1 MVYSSSSPIDDA
13 HLSSTII
20 AVIVILLTLLI
31 LTILMVIIIYRKR
44 RLRQR
49 NQNSGE
55 LTCSS
60 AASKIFVGLVDRI
73 YMYMVLYIIDSK

>member
-1 MVYSSSSPIDDA
+1 MLYSSNSPIDDA
-13 HLSSTII
+13 HLSST
-20 AVIVILLTLLI
+20 VIVIVPILLI

-44 RLRQR
+44 RLRQS

-73 YMYMVLYIIDSK
+73 YMVLYIKD